1 MKFERLI
8 MINNVDNILIEIEQ
22 IIAKIGNYDIGKLQL
37 SSQGRKELSRLFR
50 QKVVL
55 AKTIKKQNL
64 KKALK
69 NREISDLKMIQK

>member
-1 MKFERLI
+1 MK
-8 MINNVDNILIEIEQ
+8 NNVDKILLEIEQ

-64 KKALK
+64 KEALK
-69 NREISDLKMIQK
+69 NREISALKMIQK